1 MKRRTALWIAL
12 ILACSSGTA
21 LGQKKPKEEEAAVRS
36 VEGVVTDPEGN
47 LVEGAV
53 VQLKNT
59 RTLQVRSFITRKDGA
74 YFFHGLSTNVDYELK
89 AEHQGRSS
97 DVRTLSV
104 FDSRRKA
111 VINLRLKNP

>member
-1 MKRRTALWIAL
+1 MKRAIAVCLGLLLGWASMTAWA
-12 ILACSSGTA
+12 
-21 LGQKKPKEEEAAVRS
+21 QKKPKEEETGVRS

-47 LVEGAV
+47 PVEGAV

-59 RTLQVRSFITRKDGA
+59 KTLQVRSYITGKNGT
-74 YFFHGLSTNVDYELK
+74 YSFHGLSQNVDYELK

>member
-1 MKRRTALWIAL
+1 MKR
-12 ILACSSGTA
+12 LAGLFLVGMLCCMWPLA
-21 LGQKKPKEEEAAVRS
+21 GQKKQKEQEAAVRS
-36 VEGVVTDPEGN
+36 VEGVVTDADGN

-59 RTLQVRSFITRKDGA
+59 KTLQVRSYITRSDGA
-74 YFFHGLSTNVDYELK
+74 YSFHGLSTNVDYQLK

-97 DVRTLSV
+97 EVKTLTV

-111 VINLRLKNP
+111 VINLKLEKP